1 MIMIV
6 TSNFFFC
13 LSRMHGSV
21 IFVVPNLEGDLVR
34 TLGLQ
39 CKILLL
45 EDFLLYCDYAMLIF
59 SELFLFFI

>member
-1 MIMIV
+1 
-6 TSNFFFC
+6 
-13 LSRMHGSV
+13 MHGSV

-34 TLGLQ
+34 TLGSRR
-39 CKILLL
+39 KILLL